1 MHSVFLKDM
10 AYRKARVVLT
20 TIGIFVLV
28 ALVLLL
34 GGIMNGLRWQAKRYF
49 EFTGADIWIAKKRSG
64 GVAVGFSLLNPEYIE
79 MSVRDS
85 GINPDVPV
93 SPLIFAQA
101 RPVVHDKETK
111 AVVVGYKIGQLGGPR
126 EEQLSEGRLFTP
138 TQGEYSPEQQLS
150 PAEVVISD
158 IGAFKALGIGE
169 TVNVGGI
176 IFRVVGKVKDLF
188 FVFDTPF
195 LFMDIRHA
203 QDAVLLNSIYV
214 NTFLA
219 KVNTQTRNYTV
230 SSGNEAKLTL
240 EQFVEYA
247 GLREREELPQSEI
260 QSLIKNGHVKINGK
274 RAKPKNRL
282 HEKDKIEIVR
292 NTPEEVAAR
301 LEKNLGE
308 GLSLEVRSQKQTI
321 NTILENYVN
330 EPMKAVRFFQVML
343 WLVAG
348 IIVGLITYAT
358 TLEKVQEI
366 GVLKAIG
373 ASGIYVMS
381 MTLKQVALMS
391 ITGLALGIGMIA
403 FAVQVFP
410 IFVLISIPETI
421 AVSIMGLVVCC
432 LGGCLAAW
440 KAVSVDPMIAFR
452 GEI

>member
-34 GGIMNGLRWQAKRYF
+34 GGIMNGLRWQARRYF
-49 EFTGADIWIAKKRSG
+49 EFTGADIWIAKQRSG
-64 GVAVGFSLLNPEYIE
+64 GVAVGFSLLNPEYVIP
-79 MSVRDS
+79 SVRDP
-85 GINPDVPV
+85 GIDPNVPI

-101 RPVVHDKETK
+101 RPVVHGKETK
-111 AVVVGYKIGQLGGPR
+111 AVVVGYQIGQLGGPKQ
-126 EEQLSEGRLFTP
+126 EQLSEGRLFKP
-138 TQGEYSPEQQLS
+138 SEGEYSPEQEL
-150 PAEVVISD
+150 PPGEVVISD
-158 IGAFKALGIGE
+158 IGAFKELSIGE
-169 TVNVGGI
+169 TTEVGGKT
-176 IFRVVGKVKDLF
+176 FRVVGKVTNLF

-195 LFMDIRHA
+195 LFMDIRSA

-219 KVNTQTRNYTV
+219 KVNTQTRHYVV
-230 SSGNEAKLTL
+230 SPGNEAKLTL
-240 EQFVEYA
+240 EQFVS
-247 GLREREELPQSEI
+247 LKERELSQSSI
-260 QSLIKNGHVKINGK
+260 QNLIKNGRVTINGK
-274 RAKPKNRL
+274 RAKAKAHLQEN
-282 HEKDKIEIVR
+282 EKIEIVR
-292 NTPEEVAAR
+292 NTPDEVATR
-301 LEKNLGE
+301 LDELGKQ
-308 GLSLEVRSQKQTI
+308 LSLEVRSKQQTI
-321 NTILENYVN
+321 DTILENYVN

-373 ASGIYVMS
+373 ASGAYVMS
-381 MTLKQVALMS
+381 MTIKQVALMS
-391 ITGLALGIGMIA
+391 VMGLALGIGMISL
-403 FAVQVFP
+403 AVQVFP
-410 IFVLISIPETI
+410 IFVLISVPETI
-421 AVSIMGLVVCC
+421 AISVMGLVVCC
-432 LGGCLAAW
+432 SGGCLAAW

>member
-34 GGIMNGLRWQAKRYF
+34 GGIMNGLRWQARRYF
-49 EFTGADIWIAKKRSG
+49 EFTGADIWIAKQRSG
-64 GVAVGFSLLNPEYIE
+64 GVAVGFSLLNPEYVIPAI
-79 MSVRDS
+79 RDP
-85 GINPDVPV
+85 GIAPDVPI

-101 RPVVHDKETK
+101 RPVMHGKETK
-111 AVVVGYKIGQLGGPR
+111 AVVVGYQIGQLGGPKQ
-126 EEQLSEGRLFTP
+126 EQLSEGRLFKP
-138 TQGEYSPEQQLS
+138 SEGEYSPEQEL
-150 PAEVVISD
+150 PPGEVVISD
-158 IGAFKALGIGE
+158 IGAFKELSIGE
-169 TVNVGGI
+169 TIEVGGKT
-176 IFRVVGKVKDLF
+176 FRVVGKVTNLF
-188 FVFDTPF
+188 FVLDTPF
-195 LFMDIRHA
+195 LFMDIRSA

-219 KVNTQTRNYTV
+219 KVNTQTRNYVV
-230 SSGNEAKLTL
+230 SPGNESKLTL
-240 EQFVEYA
+240 EQFVS
-247 GLREREELPQSEI
+247 LKERELSQSSI
-260 QSLIKNGHVKINGK
+260 QNLINDGRVKINGK
-274 RAKPKNRL
+274 RAKAKTHLREN
-282 HEKDKIEIVR
+282 EKIEIVR
-292 NTPEEVAAR
+292 NTPDEVAAR
-301 LEKNLGE
+301 LEDDPGKM
-308 GLSLEVRSQKQTI
+308 LSLEVRSKQQTI
-321 NTILENYVN
+321 DTILENYVN

-373 ASGIYVMS
+373 ASGAYVMS
-381 MTLKQVALMS
+381 MTIKQVVLMS
-391 ITGLALGIGMIA
+391 VIGLVLGIGMISL
-403 FAVQVFP
+403 AVQVFP
-410 IFVLISIPETI
+410 IFVLISVTETI
-421 AVSIMGLVVCC
+421 AISIMGFAVCC

>member
-1 MHSVFLKDM
+1 MRSVFLKDM

-28 ALVLLL
+28 ALILLL
-34 GGIMNGLRWQAKRYF
+34 GGIMNGLRWQARRYF
-49 EFTGADIWIAKKRSG
+49 EFTGADIWIAKQRSG
-64 GVAVGFSLLNPEYIE
+64 GVAVGFSLLNPEYVIPAI
-79 MSVRDS
+79 RDP
-85 GINPDVPV
+85 GIDQNVPI

-101 RPVVHDKETK
+101 RPVVHSKETK
-111 AVVVGYKIGQLGGPR
+111 AVVVGYQIGRLGGPR
-126 EEQLSEGRLFTP
+126 QEQLSEGRLFIPTP
-138 TQGEYSPEQQLS
+138 GEYSPEQQLA

-158 IGAFKALGIGE
+158 IGVFKELGIGE
-169 TVNVGGI
+169 TINVGGKT
-176 IFRVVGKVKDLF
+176 FRVVGKVKDLF

-195 LFMDIRHA
+195 LFMDIRSA
-203 QDAVLLNSIYV
+203 QDAVLLNSIFV

-219 KVNTQTRNYTV
+219 KVTPQTSHYV
-230 SSGNEAKLTL
+230 VGSGNESKLTL
-240 EQFVEYA
+240 EQFVSWK
-247 GLREREELPQSEI
+247 ERELSQSEI
-260 QSLIKNGHVKINGK
+260 QNLINNGQVKINGK
-274 RAKPKNRL
+274 RAKGKARLLKN
-282 HEKDKIEIVR
+282 DKIEIVR
-292 NTPEEVAAR
+292 NTPAEVAAR
-301 LEKNLGE
+301 LDEFGKRLG
-308 GLSLEVRSQKQTI
+308 LEVRSKQQTI
-321 NTILENYVN
+321 DTILENYVD

-373 ASGIYVMS
+373 ASGTYVMS

-391 ITGLALGIGMIA
+391 VIGLLLGIGLIS
-403 FAVQVFP
+403 FAVHVFP
-410 IFVLISIPETI
+410 IFVLISVPETV
-421 AVSIMGLVVCC
+421 AVSMMGLVVCC